1 MEEEEFFRLL
11 TPQSLVQIDERIA
24 EEKAFKKA
32 EKQAHEEGEEEELA
46 AHEEEEPKPNPKFE
60 AGKKLPLS
68 LKDLFPVEYTS
79 KPLEDFD
86 EFYDTQKVRAL
97 ESQEIVRFGC
107 HLCVVVFFN
116 FGFSIFGEKE
126 QWTNTFC
133 LNIKHTRLWASFSI
147 SLRFEIL
154 VVITVILHINNFLN
168 KLIGFRML

>member
-107 HLCVVVFFN
+107 HLCVVVFLIS
-116 FGFSIFGEKE
+116 GFLL

-133 LNIKHTRLWASFSI
+133 LNIKHTRLWATFSI

-154 VVITVILHINNFLN
+154 VVITVILHINNILN
-168 KLIGFRML
+168 KLLGLRML

>member
-86 EFYDTQKVRAL
+86 EFYDTQKT
-97 ESQEIVRFGC
+97 F
-107 HLCVVVFFN
+107 VVVGKDMTIYRFSATNAVYLLSPFN
-116 FGFSIFGEKE
+116 PLRRGALYVLI
-126 QWTNTFC
+126 C
-133 LNIKHTRLWASFSI
+133 LSVRVLQ
-147 SLRFEIL
+147 
-154 VVITVILHINNFLN
+154 
-168 KLIGFRML
+168 G

>member
-107 HLCVVVFFN
+107 HVCVVVFLIS
-116 FGFSIFGEKE
+116 GFLFLGRK
-126 QWTNTFC
+126 
-133 LNIKHTRLWASFSI
+133 
-147 SLRFEIL
+147 
-154 VVITVILHINNFLN
+154 NNGQ
-168 KLIGFRML
+168 IHSA

>member
-46 AHEEEEPKPNPKFE
+46 AHEEEEPKPNPKYE

-68 LKDLFPVEYTS
+68 MKDLFPVEYTS

-86 EFYDTQKVRAL
+86 EFYETQKVRL
-97 ESQEIVRFGC
+97 NTKYSREKNLILLKWTMIFNIEYWNSILSYIIKEI
-107 HLCVVVFFN
+107 
-116 FGFSIFGEKE
+116 
-126 QWTNTFC
+126 
-133 LNIKHTRLWASFSI
+133 
-147 SLRFEIL
+147 
-154 VVITVILHINNFLN
+154 
-168 KLIGFRML
+168 